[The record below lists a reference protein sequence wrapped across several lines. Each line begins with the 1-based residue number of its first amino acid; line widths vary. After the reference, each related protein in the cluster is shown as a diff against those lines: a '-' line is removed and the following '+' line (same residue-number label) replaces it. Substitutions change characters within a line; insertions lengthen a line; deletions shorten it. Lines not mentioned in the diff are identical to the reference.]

1 MKAIRVLHF
10 HVSDRYTS
18 INAIPE
24 EEIKSTAIILHP
36 LCVILYM
43 YI

>member
-1 MKAIRVLHF
+1 MKAITVLF
-10 HVSDRYTS
+10 HVSDRYRS
-18 INAIPE
+18 IDE
-24 EEIKSTAIILHP
+24 EEIKSTAIIRYP